1 MMIARPILCLLLCL
15 QCACALPAMARPPAL
30 DVSVERVE
38 TDGGPV
44 YEVSAQ
50 GEVAAAPAAVWRILT
65 DYDRMAEFVPD
76 LRSAKVLSR
85 SGDSAVVEQLG
96 VAHFLFF
103 RRDIRLV
110 VQVREQPISQIDIS
124 LVDGDM
130 KRYHCSWRL
139 LPVPETGGTRVLYSG
154 AMAPKFY
161 VPGMLG
167 SNLIRAD
174 IAKMMAAVMARL
186 DRPG

>member
-1 MMIARPILCLLLCL
+1 MIPRLCLYLLL
-15 QCACALPAMARPPAL
+15 ACTLPAVAQARAL
-30 DVSVERVE
+30 AVSVARVN
-38 TDGGPV
+38 TDAGHV
-44 YEVSAQ
+44 YEVNAR

-76 LRSAKVLSR
+76 LRSARVLSR
-85 SGDSAVVEQLG
+85 SGDEVMIEQLG
-96 VAHFLFF
+96 EAHFLFF

-110 VQVREQPISQIDIS
+110 VQAREQPISQIDIS

-130 KRYHCSWRL
+130 RVYRCTWRL
-139 LPVPETGGTRVLYSG
+139 VPVPETGGTRVLYSG
-154 AMAPKFY
+154 ALAPKFY

-167 SNLIRAD
+167 SSMIRSD
-174 IAKMMAAVMARL
+174 VEKMMAAVLQRL

>member
-1 MMIARPILCLLLCL
+1 MIARLSLCLLL
-15 QCACALPAMARPPAL
+15 ACALPAVAQARNL
-30 DVSVERVE
+30 DVRVERVN
-38 TDGGPV
+38 TDAGRV
-44 YEVSAQ
+44 YAVNAS

-65 DYDRMAEFVPD
+65 DYDRMDEFVPD

-85 SGDSAVVEQLG
+85 SGDEATIEQVG
-96 VAHFLFF
+96 VARLLFF

-110 VQVREQPISQIDIS
+110 VHAREQPISQIDIS

-130 KRYHCSWRL
+130 RVYRCTWRL
-139 LPVPETGGTRVLYSG
+139 VPVPGTGGTRVLYSG
-154 AMAPKFY
+154 EMAPKFY

-167 SNLIRAD
+167 ANLIRSD
-174 IAKMMAAVMARL
+174 VEKMMAAVLQRL

>member
-1 MMIARPILCLLLCL
+1 MIARLCLCLLL
-15 QCACALPAMARPPAL
+15 ACALPAFAQARNL
-30 DVSVERVE
+30 DVRVERVH
-38 TDGGPV
+38 TDAGGV
-44 YEVSAQ
+44 YEVNAR

-85 SGDSAVVEQLG
+85 SGDEATIEQVG
-96 VAHFLFF
+96 VARLLFF
-103 RRDIRLV
+103 SRDIRLV
-110 VQVREQPISQIDIS
+110 VQVREQPMSQIDIS

-130 KRYHCSWRL
+130 RVYRCTWRL
-139 LPVPETGGTRVLYSG
+139 VPMPETGGTRVIYSG
-154 AMAPKFY
+154 EMAPKFY

-167 SNLIRAD
+167 ANLIRSD
-174 IAKMMAAVMARL
+174 VEKMMAAVLLRL